1 MEASMAVK
9 LGFVLSLFLLA
20 FFGLLPQDAKNQSLP
35 KKSKDPCDSAMT
47 QLELN
52 NCSGDQY
59 RKADAHLNALYGKL
73 MHLLEEDIKRAQNE
87 KDEDQRKNSETA
99 IRKLKA
105 TEKAWIVYRDLQCDA
120 ARFEYEGG
128 SINPSVWAIC
138 MKTVTE
144 HRISDL
150 KDAYETPD
158 RKIE

>member
-9 LGFVLSLFLLA
+9 LGFVLSLFLLT
-20 FFGLLPQDAKNQSLP
+20 FFGLLPHDAKNQSLP
-35 KKSKDPCDSAMT
+35 KNSKDPCDSAMT

-73 MHLLEEDIKRAQNE
+73 MHIFEEDIKSAQNE